1 VQLHQVRYFITLS
14 KLLNFT
20 RAAEMCNVTQ
30 PALTKALKKL
40 EDEFGGALIHRE
52 RQLTQLTD
60 LGRIILPMLERTFN
74 AAEAARL
81 QAKEFRSKAIAPL
94 RIGLTPSISASL
106 LVEPLSRL
114 SRQIPGLRIDL
125 IEERHD
131 KLAEAMLAGDIHV
144 ALAGQ
149 IANLPT
155 RIDHWH
161 LFEERY
167 VAIVGRDHRLA
178 SWEAVP
184 ASVVRDATWIGLNSC
199 EVIGQ
204 FMTIFFSD
212 GGAPNVLHHGCHE
225 SHLQHMVAAGLGVL
239 FAPEHAPC
247 LPTVVARPI
256 EGDPVKRWV
265 ELLAVAGRQYSP
277 ALDAFIKTIRL
288 LDWNQTPAAFPLP
301 LNAAEEAAGDPTHT
315 PSFAMSGKGAPRH
328 C

>member
-1 VQLHQVRYFITLS
+1 VQLHQVRYFLTLS
-14 KLLNFT
+14 RVLNFT

-60 LGRIILPMLERTFN
+60 LGRLILPMLERTFN
-74 AAEAARL
+74 AAEAARS
-81 QAKEFRSKAIAPL
+81 QAKEFRSKEIAPL

-106 LVEPLSRL
+106 LVEPLARL
-114 SRQIPGLRIDL
+114 LRQIPGLRIDL

-131 KLAEAMLAGDIHV
+131 KLADAMLAGDIHV
-144 ALAGQ
+144 ALAGR
-149 IANLPT
+149 ITNLPA

-167 VAIVGRDHRLA
+167 VAIIGRDHRVA
-178 SWEAVP
+178 SWETIPVNAVK
-184 ASVVRDATWIGLNSC
+184 DATWIGLNSC
-199 EVIGQ
+199 EATGQ
-204 FMTIFFSD
+204 FMQIFFPD
-212 GGAPNVLHHGCHE
+212 GAAPNILHHGCHE
-225 SHLQHMVAAGLGVL
+225 SHLQHMAAAGLGVL
-239 FAPEHAPC
+239 FAPEHTPC

-277 ALDAFIKTIRL
+277 ALDAFIKTMRL
-288 LDWNQTPAAFPLP
+288 FDWNQSTTAFPLP
-301 LNAAEEAAGDPTHT
+301 LKIPQEAANRSSHALPFASIGD
-315 PSFAMSGKGAPRH
+315 GAGRH
-328 C
+328 